1 MVLLR
6 MMPVSIANLSGIIG
20 CWLGVWLFGI
30 GWVGLDMG
38 PRVEVGFVGGG
49 EGGSKG
55 LNSECHV
62 LLHWR
67 ARLKRPSLMSAPY
80 FYRCV

>member
-49 EGGSKG
+49 GKEGVKG
-55 LNSECHV
+55 
-62 LLHWR
+62 
-67 ARLKRPSLMSAPY
+67 
-80 FYRCV
+80 